1 MSIQRLQRGFVWL
14 VGAGPGHP
22 DFLTLRGLRALQRA
36 EVILYDAL
44 LDEAYFELFPAQ
56 AEAVFVGKRA
66 GDHALTQ
73 AEINALLIAQAR
85 EGKKVV
91 RLKGG
96 DPFLF
101 GRGGEEGLALREAG
115 LPFEVVPGVSALN
128 GVAGVAGIPLTHRGL
143 SREVRILEGHG
154 LLNEARDWD
163 EQARFQGTTVLFMAT
178 GQLPAIARQLLA
190 HGADPSLPLALVEN
204 GCSPRQTVRVATLAD
219 AAALRLMP
227 CTDGPGIAYLGPVVA
242 LQPLLANPPSFREAH
257 DLPPSRL
264 PQTAR
269 PARPPRRRRERRAG

>member
-1 MSIQRLQRGFVWL
+1 MSVQPLQRGFVTL

-22 DFLTLRGLRALQRA
+22 DFLTLRGLRALQGA

-44 LDEAYFELFPAQ
+44 LDAAFFELFPAA
-56 AEAVFVGKRA
+56 AEAIFVGKRA
-66 GDHALTQ
+66 GDHALSQ
-73 AEINALLIAQAR
+73 EEITALLIAKAG
-85 EGKKVV
+85 EGRKVV

-101 GRGGEEGLALREAG
+101 GRGGEEALALRDAG

-128 GVAGVAGIPLTHRGL
+128 GVAGAAGIPLTHRGL

-154 LLNEARDWD
+154 LLQEDRDWA
-163 EQARFQGTTVLFMAT
+163 ELARFRGTTVLFMAT
-178 GQLPAIARQLLA
+178 GQLPAIARKLLA
-190 HGADPSLPLALVEN
+190 HGADPALPTALVEN
-204 GCSPRQTVRVATLAD
+204 GCTAQQRIHTATLAD
-219 AAALRLMP
+219 AAALRLMG
-227 CTDGPGIAYLGPVVA
+227 CTDGPGIVYLGPVIA
-242 LQPLLANPPSFREAH
+242 LQPLLAHPIPFPGSH

-264 PQTAR
+264 PQAAG